1 MLASFEWDKEFKALT
16 QQLKAWI
23 VNSSDGMQQIDF
35 DDVELAS
42 QLSIRQVYATITS
55 ALRLHGRGKKQM
67 LDSRR
72 LSKLKNCLQNG
83 DIHSELKQ
91 LCLEWINAA
100 IHCKFHQFDAYIAAM
115 RKGLFFVLPRSLQY
129 LLNAQQFKSMVNGR
143 DNAQYSLSCFSI
155 QQLMSHSVIQS
166 NSPLREKYVLQNK
179 LTKVQ
184 QLVLSMEASAIY
196 LEPLNRSYKHIEMF
210 WRVLFHFDLSQIYAF
225 IRFVS
230 GHSQWP
236 LYITS
241 HANPSQMQQQVYSNY
256 IALDSNGEEQT
267 KNKKKK
273 MPISSIHLSADTLY
287 DIECLHHVLRSYHL
301 YGAVMHNNFGNQS
314 IAFMTPD
321 EMNHLWITD
330 ECCLTFCNQSTPMSK
345 AVDKFLPEAHTCTC
359 SLRLPHYSTET
370 LLREKLIKAIAWCNT
385 FDSFNNKGN
394 TQFPVNKIISKRNVK
409 FKANIAAKLEQ
420 LFK

>member
-72 LSKLKNCLQNG
+72 LSKLKYCLQNG

-155 QQLMSHSVIQS
+155 QQLMSHSVVQS

-184 QLVLSMEASAIY
+184 QLVLSMESSAVY

-210 WRVLFHFDLSQIYAF
+210 WRVLFHFDLPQIYKF
-225 IRFVS
+225 IQFVS

-241 HANPSQMQQQVYSNY
+241 HSNPSQMQHNIYSNY
-256 IALDSNGEEQT
+256 MTLNSNGES
-267 KNKKKK
+267 KKSKK
-273 MPISSIHLSADTLY
+273 MPISSIHVSADTLY
-287 DIECLHHVLRSYHL
+287 DIESIHNLVKSYHL
-301 YGAVMHNNFGNQS
+301 YGAVMHNNYGNQHQP
-314 IAFMTPD
+314 FMAPD

-330 ECCLTFCNQSTPMSK
+330 ECSLTFHNMSTLMQKTP
-345 AVDKFLPEAHTCTC
+345 DKYLPEAHTCTC
-359 SLRLPHYSTET
+359 SLRLPHYTTESK
-370 LLREKLIKAIAWCNT
+370 LKEKLLKAITWCNT
-385 FDSFNNKGN
+385 FDSFTNKGN
-394 TQFPVNKIISKRNVK
+394 SQFATNKVILKRNTS
-409 FKANIAAKLEQ
+409 
-420 LFK
+420 